1 MISIRMLKLCGDS
14 IFEPLEIIFKPSLRN
29 GRSPLEKEKANVVPI
44 QKKGD
49 INISSLKNCRPVSL
63 LPNCV
68 NKTLAL

>member
-1 MISIRMLKLCGDS
+1 MLKLCGDS
-14 IFEPLEIIFKPSLRN
+14 IFEPLEKIFKTSLRN
-29 GRSPLEKEKANVVPI
+29 GRSPLEKKKANVVPI

-49 INISSLKNCRPVSL
+49 INISSLKNSHPVSV